1 MGNAERAAE
10 ELTAAVAACRESIG
24 ISSDMKLALAKSCLD
39 NNLEESASEVM
50 LDVMN
55 NAPNNA
61 ALEKAKKVF
70 EEAGRAD
77 LAESTAKE
85 SRRQVVELVSSGA
98 EKAKQGDYKGAVSLM
113 LAAANKLPDNPQ
125 VIFNAAVAILKY
137 LENLGWDNQ
146 LGARCRILVDT
157 ARKLDPANP
166 RLGPL
171 AELYQEIMKKY
182 GMNAS

>member
-1 MGNAERAAE
+1 
-10 ELTAAVAACRESIG
+10 
-24 ISSDMKLALAKSCLD
+24 MKLTLAKTCLE
-39 NNLEESASEVM
+39 NNLEDGASEVM

-70 EEAGRAD
+70 EQAGRAD
-77 LAESTAKE
+77 LAETTAKE

-98 EKAKQGDYKGAVSLM
+98 DKAKQGDYKGAVSLM

-125 VIFNAAVAILKY
+125 VVFNAAVAILKY

-146 LGARCRILVDT
+146 LAARCRVLVDT
-157 ARKLDPANP
+157 ARRLDPANP
-166 RLGPL
+166 RLEPL
-171 AELYQEIMKKY
+171 ADLYDQIMKKY
-182 GMNAS
+182 GMAA